1 MVFTKNKESD
11 NLICMKKMMTATE
24 VARNFREVLNAVE
37 AGDEIEITR
46 GKKVIAVMKPETN
59 AKNGAALIR
68 ALQERRDKY
77 DPMDDETYA
86 IYQQVLDD
94 RHAPHNLV
102 GGELNRD
109 PWAE

>member
-11 NLICMKKMMTATE
+11 SLISMKKIMTATD
-24 VARNFREVLNAVE
+24 VARNFSEVLSAVE

-46 GKKVIAVMKPETN
+46 GKKVIAVMKPEGN
-59 AKNGAALIR
+59 GKNGAALIK
-68 ALQERRDKY
+68 AFQERRDKY
-77 DPMDDETYA
+77 GPMDDETYA

-94 RHAPHNLV
+94 RHAPHNMV
-102 GGELNRD
+102 GGELYRD